1 MRADRHHVL
10 ETLTTTLGSFSN
22 DDDDGNANG
31 KKTAI
36 SLDWENNNFARAYP
50 FLAHFFAVVARP
62 RRVKV
67 MLRKTIRNDDF

>member
-1 MRADRHHVL
+1 M
-10 ETLTTTLGSFSN
+10 TTT
-22 DDDDGNANG
+22 ATPTA

-36 SLDWENNNFARAYP
+36 SLDWENNNFARASP
-50 FLAHFFAVVARP
+50 FFAHFFAVVARP